1 MINRAFV
8 AVLALFSLTLSAG
21 CATTVRTPFG
31 TYYEYNGH
39 STYNPAPERPA
50 YHHSESGPGYYCRV
64 YSTGSG
70 EQMRFTRECYPNR

>member
-8 AVLALFSLTLSAG
+8 AFFALLTLTLSAG

-31 TYYEYNGH
+31 TYYDYNGH
-39 STYNPAPERPA
+39 SSFTAAPPAPV

-64 YSTGSG
+64 YSIGTGDN
-70 EQMRFTRECYPNR
+70 MTFTSQCFPNR